1 MTAILK
7 HKQLSQLS
15 MLTDKI
21 LGNPLIDTSDDNVE
35 HLINASVTRNS
46 SYHFDPKSFIQNL

>member
-1 MTAILK
+1 
-7 HKQLSQLS
+7 

-35 HLINASVTRNS
+35 HLIDASVTRNS